1 MMLAGRHITRF
12 LPVAVTIVMVV
23 GVTNSLRAQ
32 PAVPS
37 VHPVGAASATVP
49 PLPPLTSP
57 VDQFRALLALS
68 PAARESH
75 LTSRPPAI
83 RLRILAKLQ
92 EYDAMKPD
100 ERELRLRNTQL
111 RWYLLYFMQ
120 MPPANRASQLAEVP
134 EAGRPFVQAHLNDW
148 DKLPTDEQQDILK
161 YEKLIENLIEQGL
174 TNAIVARNVI
184 PGNFKNLDAFLKLPL
199 EQRQQMYDG
208 FQRFF
213 ELSDAEKEKTLGVLP
228 PAERLQMEAA
238 LKKFAKL
245 PKARRA
251 QCLNSFTEFS
261 SMSEAERE
269 EFIRNAERWRE
280 LSPAERQAW
289 RELVYR
295 LPKGPPL
302 PPGIAMPPP
311 LPPMPPAR
319 HGALQVNNAVQA
331 TNSNP

>member
-1 MMLAGRHITRF
+1 MIHPGRHTTLF
-12 LPVAVTIVMVV
+12 LPLVLAIGI
-23 GVTNSLRAQ
+23 GVSSSLRAQ

-37 VHPVGAASATVP
+37 VRAENAASVIPP

-68 PAARESH
+68 PAAREGH
-75 LTSRPPAI
+75 LTNRPPAI
-83 RLRILAKLQ
+83 RQRILAKLQ

-111 RWYLLYFMQ
+111 RWYLLFFMQ
-120 MPPANRASQLAEVP
+120 MPPANRAPQLAAVP
-134 EAGRPFVQAHLNDW
+134 EADRPFVQAHLDDW
-148 DKLPTDEQQDILK
+148 DKLPPDEQAEILK
-161 YEKLIENLIEQGL
+161 YEKVIENLLARGF
-174 TNAIVARNVI
+174 TNPAVTTNII
-184 PGNFKNLDAFLKLPL
+184 SSDFKNLDAFLKLPQ

-228 PAERLQMEAA
+228 PAERVQMEAA
-238 LKKFAKL
+238 LKKFAQL

-251 QCLNSFTEFS
+251 RCLNSFSEFS
-261 SMSEAERE
+261 NMNEAERE

-302 PPGIAMPPP
+302 PPGIAIPPP
-311 LPPMPPAR
+311 LPPMPPVR
-319 HGALQVNNAVQA
+319 HGSLQVNNAVQA